1 LSAASGAAPVVA
13 STAGLVER
21 AASQHPQRIALV
33 HGNDRIRYETLH
45 ERVVQAAAGLAELGV
60 GPGERVALVLDSAPA
75 FVVGFFAAGRCGAVA
90 VPLDPVL
97 PGPELDFYFH
107 ESQVR
112 AAIVEP
118 RLVPVARRAASRGP
132 APIDVVVVDGERR
145 GAHTLSSLGEGSRT
159 KVDGRQDDD
168 ALYQYSSG
176 STGRAK
182 RVPRTH
188 RQLLDEV
195 EGYAEGIALEP
206 DDAILGMV
214 PLHHT
219 YGLGCC
225 LMAAVHSGATLV
237 LPEDRH
243 PFVLR
248 RARTLELIEQS
259 RVTVVPGVP
268 VQFRVL
274 AGARGSPRLPDVRLV
289 LSAAAALPRATFDA
303 FREAFGLP
311 VRQLYGTT
319 ETGALTVNLDADP
332 AATAGSVGRPL
343 PGVRVTIRDG
353 SGGEVEDGRIGD
365 VVVSS
370 VGMTRGYAES
380 EDDSLAFRDGWFST
394 GDRGRIDEDG
404 RLYLTGRTKLLIDVA
419 GRKVDPIEVEDVLA
433 THPRVREVVV
443 VGTATGVEGEERVKA
458 VVVPDGRCEERDLRR
473 FCAERLAAYK
483 VPETVEFRDEIPR
496 SPVGK
501 VLRNYLV

>member
-1 LSAASGAAPVVA
+1 
-13 STAGLVER
+13 
-21 AASQHPQRIALV
+21 
-33 HGNDRIRYETLH
+33 
-45 ERVVQAAAGLAELGV
+45 
-60 GPGERVALVLDSAPA
+60 
-75 FVVGFFAAGRCGAVA
+75 
-90 VPLDPVL
+90 
-97 PGPELDFYFH
+97 
-107 ESQVR
+107 
-112 AAIVEP
+112 
-118 RLVPVARRAASRGP
+118 
-132 APIDVVVVDGERR
+132 VDGERR
-145 GAHTLSSLGEGSRT
+145 GAHTLSSLGQGSRT